1 MKKAAYICL
10 LFIFIGCSSK
20 PAPKDILSVDK
31 MQKVVY
37 DLMQVDQ
44 YLNNFVIKDSLADI
58 KKKRSV
64 YYEQVFKLNNTNRK
78 EFYTSYK
85 YYQQHPDMQKV
96 LFDSISAKAGR
107 GKILPVRI
115 PPIKPS
121 KIK

>member
-1 MKKAAYICL
+1 MKKAVNICL
-10 LFIFIGCSSK
+10 LSIFIGCSKS
-20 PAPKDILSVDK
+20 PVPKDILAVDK

-37 DLMQVDQ
+37 ELMQVDQ
-44 YLNNFVIKDSLADI
+44 YLNNLVIKDSLADI
-58 KKKRSV
+58 KKKRSI

-107 GKILPVRI
+107 RKILPVRI

>member
-1 MKKAAYICL
+1 A
-10 LFIFIGCSSK
+10 
-20 PAPKDILSVDK
+20 VDK

-37 DLMQVDQ
+37 DLMQVDE

-58 KKKRSV
+58 KKKRSI
-64 YYEQVFKLNNTNRK
+64 YYEQVFNLNNTNRK

-85 YYQQHPDMQKV
+85 YYQQHPDIQKI
-96 LFDSISAKAGR
+96 LFDSLLAKAGR
-107 GKILPVRI
+107 RKILPVRI